1 MVMGDDTKL
10 GRPAD
15 FEDRTRFMVLLE
27 RGELAALHKHAAEVG
42 LSASAFA
49 RAAIVA
55 AVKAKRQLRPLR
67 RHPDRR
73 NVR

>member
-1 MVMGDDTKL
+1 MYGDANP
-10 GRPAD
+10 GRPRE
-15 FEDRTRFMVLLE
+15 FVTRTRLMVLLE
-27 RGELAALHKHAAEVG
+27 RQELDDLHKHAAGVG

-55 AVKAKRQLRPLR
+55 AVKAKRRPRPLPR
-67 RHPDRR
+67 PDRR